1 MNLKYTNRVLNK
13 LFYPDSTEGEFGI
26 HYTKASFLHRADVDC
41 SAGCV
46 WISSGRTSNPEL
58 QTRNPKLIAS
68 SVSWAK
74 RKNIR

>member
-46 WISSGRTSNPEL
+46 
-58 QTRNPKLIAS
+58 
-68 SVSWAK
+68 
-74 RKNIR
+74 